1 MSQHY
6 YQPRQFL
13 DDGRRDTQVE
23 DGCSINAIGR
33 RVERL
38 IRTLEPQSFPSEV
51 SRCRTVSQDKWEA
64 LYQVESGAK
73 SSSEDGMIGRNF
85 HRFLVSDCRQFLNS
99 EAQCTF
105 KSLEA
110 KIGIW
115 QENDGP
121 RNLPTLL
128 ARIPNLNQAKR
139 CLKSYQQSCGW
150 IHRLLPP
157 SFCAKVSQMLARKHR
172 LSYCNRPDLHWLAVL
187 FAACGLGLWA
197 GEIPV
202 EQDHD
207 IELPRTKLGQRRLAL
222 IWLRCASSALVLGQ
236 YEQDP
241 SLDSLRAMS
250 LLLSAPLFVFKD
262 NPTMEG
268 AMELI
273 MQTIN
278 LARHLNLDVD
288 PDYLPYCRLQSEMEK
303 DERRRF
309 MIAILCQ
316 EFQLG
321 GLFCKK
327 SFFELPSRFTL
338 KMPQKFHDEEDW
350 YNEAP
355 SSIEDDDLLCQSP
368 TEACSPT
375 HGLDGV
381 VARYKVGQVW
391 QSIGSS
397 FSEHAGPPA
406 HGRVLDLDQQL
417 LNVEKEFPSTLKTM
431 FEPHHCVLEPLT
443 RRGTIADMDR
453 LSTHIVL
460 ASAHIRLHRPFVI
473 PREGISIAHQEWHRS
488 RILFYGRLILTVN
501 ESDHLPLLKHVS
513 MSLVVLAASIA
524 LSVLLITPTGQEE
537 DLTSLRQQVYKVYRT
552 YQETTFHTS
561 LIWNRGFKLLG
572 LLLETDKNIILNPE
586 RKINFEMLETL
597 LQ

>member
-139 CLKSYQQSCGW
+139 CLKSYQQS
-150 IHRLLPP
+150 
-157 SFCAKVSQMLARKHR
+157 
-172 LSYCNRPDLHWLAVL
+172 
-187 FAACGLGLWA
+187 LWA

-250 LLLSAPLFVFKD
+250 LLLCFPLYLSD

>member
-1 MSQHY
+1 
-6 YQPRQFL
+6 
-13 DDGRRDTQVE
+13 
-23 DGCSINAIGR
+23 
-33 RVERL
+33 
-38 IRTLEPQSFPSEV
+38 
-51 SRCRTVSQDKWEA
+51 
-64 LYQVESGAK
+64 
-73 SSSEDGMIGRNF
+73 
-85 HRFLVSDCRQFLNS
+85 
-99 EAQCTF
+99 
-105 KSLEA
+105 
-110 KIGIW
+110 
-115 QENDGP
+115 
-121 RNLPTLL
+121 
-128 ARIPNLNQAKR
+128 
-139 CLKSYQQSCGW
+139 
-150 IHRLLPP
+150 
-157 SFCAKVSQMLARKHR
+157 
-172 LSYCNRPDLHWLAVL
+172 
-187 FAACGLGLWA
+187 
-197 GEIPV
+197 
-202 EQDHD
+202 
-207 IELPRTKLGQRRLAL
+207 
-222 IWLRCASSALVLGQ
+222 
-236 YEQDP
+236 
-241 SLDSLRAMS
+241 
-250 LLLSAPLFVFKD
+250 
-262 NPTMEG
+262 MEG